1 MTKLSESEKREWR
14 FKQMTGMKWTM
25 RKYRPNSIDLPDPII
40 IHRIKGFP
48 NVWYSTKERFEFFK
62 EIYGKDNVV
71 KFAEEEIKEIK
82 EDKLS
87 KRMSNDANKFI
98 QEMEKML
105 EKG

>member
-1 MTKLSESEKREWR
+1 MKGDIFES
-14 FKQMTGMKWTM
+14 
-25 RKYRPNSIDLPDPII
+25 II

-48 NVWYSTKERFEFFK
+48 NIWYSTKERIELFK

-71 KFAEEEIKEIK
+71 ELTEEEIKEIQ
-82 EDKLS
+82 ENKLS

-98 QEMEKML
+98 QKMEKML